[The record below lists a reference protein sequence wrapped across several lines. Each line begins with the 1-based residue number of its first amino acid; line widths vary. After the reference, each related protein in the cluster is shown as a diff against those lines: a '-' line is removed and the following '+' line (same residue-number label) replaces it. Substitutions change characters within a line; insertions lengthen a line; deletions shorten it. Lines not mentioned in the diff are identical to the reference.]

1 MFSPQRKI
9 LDEKQN
15 IQKIKQAALLE
26 EQTRCREALQAKDL
40 ATAPLQQEIDN
51 CRARVNDFNFFF
63 IIWRTPFTYVKKQK
77 SC

>member
-63 IIWRTPFTYVKKQK
+63 NWHLADPFYIR
-77 SC
+77 